1 MAASYARTTGKPFAW
16 YRLDER
22 DNDAVFFYKQFAATV
37 QSQLALTTPLPN
49 FSADDHARHHGF
61 ARRYVGALAAQLVEP
76 ILLVLDDVQSLRA
89 SPMLGA
95 LVELVEVT
103 SERLEVLFISE
114 SIAPP
119 EFFDVIAD
127 RRMMLLNDVDLN
139 FDLVECEAMVEAMRI
154 DIAQSEAIATL
165 TGGHA
170 AALVLA
176 CELLRGT
183 DVRSDLGMQT
193 VDRIHLHLLS
203 RLVERMP
210 VARRNLLLATA
221 YALQLTRPLAVQ
233 LAGSDSAQH
242 MDALVECGLLRRV
255 GSDNTETFE
264 AHGLVRQGIQLLVT
278 ARVGPA
284 EAKTLAERTATALIE
299 NGQIDA
305 AFELLVQIDSAARAI
320 TLLEG
325 LARQYAVQG
334 QTQMLLGSIAKVP
347 LESARANAWL
357 CFWTGQALLHVNE
370 EGARKWLGDAHAAFA
385 GARDSRG
392 MRISAASIVTAHGLE
407 CGDFRDF
414 GSLDRAA

>member
-1 MAASYARTTGKPFAW
+1 
-16 YRLDER
+16 
-22 DNDAVFFYKQFAATV
+22 
-37 QSQLALTTPLPN
+37 
-49 FSADDHARHHGF
+49 
-61 ARRYVGALAAQLVEP
+61 
-76 ILLVLDDVQSLRA
+76 
-89 SPMLGA
+89 
-95 LVELVEVT
+95 
-103 SERLEVLFISE
+103 
-114 SIAPP
+114 
-119 EFFDVIAD
+119 
-127 RRMMLLNDVDLN
+127 
-139 FDLVECEAMVEAMRI
+139 
-154 DIAQSEAIATL
+154 
-165 TGGHA
+165 
-170 AALVLA
+170 
-176 CELLRGT
+176 
-183 DVRSDLGMQT
+183 MQT

-242 MDALVECGLLRRV
+242 MDALVDLSLRRV

-305 AFELLVQIDSAARAI
+305 AVQTLVQIDSAARAI

-334 QTQMLLGSIAKVP
+334 QTEMLLGSIAKVP

-385 GARDSRG
+385 GARDV
-392 MRISAASIVTAHGLE
+392 AE
-407 CGDFRDF
+407 CGSPR
-414 GSLDRAA
+414 RALLPRTVLIAAIYETSNLGIGRHSASGEICLSTAMIRSKQL

>member
-1 MAASYARTTGKPFAW
+1 MRDPPQPSTIKTSAPSLEGAIARPRLVKAISKLPAPSKWLQAPSGTGKSTLAASYARTTGRPFAW

-154 DIAQSEAIATL
+154 DIRAEQSHCNA
-165 TGGHA
+165 
-170 AALVLA
+170 
-176 CELLRGT
+176 
-183 DVRSDLGMQT
+183 DWRS
-193 VDRIHLHLLS
+193 
-203 RLVERMP
+203 
-210 VARRNLLLATA
+210 
-221 YALQLTRPLAVQ
+221 
-233 LAGSDSAQH
+233 
-242 MDALVECGLLRRV
+242 CGRTRV
-255 GSDNTETFE
+255 G
-264 AHGLVRQGIQLLVT
+264 VRTVT
-278 ARVGPA
+278 RYGC
-284 EAKTLAERTATALIE
+284 AERPWYADGRSHSFAS
-299 NGQIDA
+299 
-305 AFELLVQIDSAARAI
+305 AF
-320 TLLEG
+320 
-325 LARQYAVQG
+325 
-334 QTQMLLGSIAKVP
+334 
-347 LESARANAWL
+347 SAR
-357 CFWTGQALLHVNE
+357 
-370 EGARKWLGDAHAAFA
+370 
-385 GARDSRG
+385 
-392 MRISAASIVTAHGLE
+392 
-407 CGDFRDF
+407 
-414 GSLDRAA
+414 